1 MAIILHSCD
10 LAPIGDAFVPQD
22 ESATALAEI
31 FQSMPVLPDY
41 APQPRRKPSLWR
53 VLSGVHIL
61 GAPLSDWALG
71 FGCVVVVLAC
81 ACLP

>member
-1 MAIILHSCD
+1 MDCD
-10 LAPIGDAFVPQD
+10 QRSIRRIANQFKPMPI
-22 ESATALAEI
+22 
-31 FQSMPVLPDY
+31 LPDY

-61 GAPLSDWALG
+61 GAPLTEWALG
-71 FGCVVVVLAC
+71 FGCVVVILAC